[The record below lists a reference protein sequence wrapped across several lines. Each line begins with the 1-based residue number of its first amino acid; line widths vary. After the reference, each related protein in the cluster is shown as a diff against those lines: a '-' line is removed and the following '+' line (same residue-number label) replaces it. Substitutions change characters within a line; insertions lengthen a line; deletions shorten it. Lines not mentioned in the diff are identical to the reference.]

1 VHQKFSAVHQKFSA
15 VHQKF
20 SAVHQKFSAVHQK
33 FNALFWLSFKND
45 TGVHEVDVTKK
56 MKSSI
61 KN

>member
-15 VHQKF
+15 AHQKF
-20 SAVHQKFSAVHQK
+20 SAAHQKFS
-33 FNALFWLSFKND
+33 ALFWLSFKND
-45 TGVHEVDVTKK
+45 TRVNEIDVTKK